1 MAVDL
6 IGSARRMYQS
16 QYATVDKSEVA
27 NAIVQASANIGMG
40 LVKVGKKIEEK
51 KKANEENFEAK
62 ASAILKMTK
71 DPEARRKLQAV
82 LDKGK
87 EDFAKGN
94 QGSYGIFK
102 GKKAKQEA
110 AELMN
115 EAMSDLDA
123 WASDAAYYDVILNSS
138 GKTFSKAN
146 SVAEGVNDVI
156 LNDAKVAQ
164 KFEYNPEGKD
174 PGIYTRDAIT
184 GDLVR
189 LSDYKAPLQIWE
201 VGVEQSSGAL
211 THIAT
216 RAKMGDN
223 WDGKLKEE
231 LQAAVNKL
239 SNHPDFMSLLFD
251 DIADFNF
258 ADAYLASKGET
269 FEDEGSR
276 KLRLE
281 ELKEEYKKDPT
292 ALKEEWKKLMMDEGK
307 ERFDENLSEESA
319 SGKGRLRT
327 PLSELQ
333 QAQQENFVRGINT
346 GGIVMDHKGF
356 KYKPKNGKW
365 VKLDVNDKPIEGYV
379 PITQDELVASYK
391 GLTAEYRKMIKTK
404 NSKEDNKAQQLIDQY
419 SKPSNTLVTESGV
432 TLEDIQKANPDL
444 F

>member
-27 NAIVQASANIGMG
+27 NAIVQAGANIGVG
-40 LVKVGKKIEEK
+40 LVKVGKKIKEK

-87 EDFAKGN
+87 EEFAKGN

-164 KFEYNPEGKD
+164 NFEYNPEGKD

-189 LSDYKAPLQIWE
+189 LSDYKAPLQVWE
-201 VGVEQSSGAL
+201 QGVEQSSGVL
-211 THIAT
+211 THIAN
-216 RAKMGDN
+216 RAKIGDN
-223 WDGKLKEE
+223 WDGKLKQE
-231 LQAAVNKL
+231 LQTAVNKL

-269 FEDEGSR
+269 FENEGDR

-281 ELKEEYKKDPT
+281 ELKEEYRKDPT
-292 ALKEEWKKLMMDEGK
+292 ALKEEWKRLMMDEGK
-307 ERFDENLSEESA
+307 ERFDENPPKKAADSTGRPRSFKPDFADFAAKVTTGQPTLLS
-319 SGKGRLRT
+319 
-327 PLSELQ
+327 
-333 QAQQENFVRGINT
+333 
-346 GGIVMDHKGF
+346 IVSDKDGD
-356 KYKPKNGKW
+356 KYR
-365 VKLDVNDKPIEGYV
+365 YV
-379 PITQDELVASYK
+379 
-391 GLTAEYRKMIKTK
+391 TK
-404 NSKEDNKAQQLIDQY
+404 KDNKYFITDKFGTPGDAAKEMTEEEFKIFTGLPKDYDLKDIDTDSDRPAGFTTVNYSGTGISFPTRTQNAEAQALINKYLQ
-419 SKPSNTLVTESGV
+419 
-432 TLEDIQKANPDL
+432 
-444 F
+444 